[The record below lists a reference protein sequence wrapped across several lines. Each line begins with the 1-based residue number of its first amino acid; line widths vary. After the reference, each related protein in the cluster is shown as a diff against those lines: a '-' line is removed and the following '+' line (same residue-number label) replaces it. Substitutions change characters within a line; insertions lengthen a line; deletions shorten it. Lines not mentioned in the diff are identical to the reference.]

1 MLQNL
6 WLQVGKAMAGV
17 RDREDGQA
25 LVEYALIL
33 FLVSV
38 VAVGTLKILG
48 GDIKSVLSTVTKD
61 L

>member
-17 RDREDGQA
+17 RDREEGQA

-48 GDIKSVLSTVTKD
+48 GDIKSVLTTITKD

>member
-6 WLQVGKAMAGV
+6 WLQAGKSMAGL
-17 RDREDGQA
+17 RDREEGQA

-48 GDIKSVLSTVTKD
+48 QDINSVLDKVTQD

>member
-6 WLQVGKAMAGV
+6 WLQVGKSMAGL
-17 RDREDGQA
+17 RDREEGQA

-38 VAVGTLKILG
+38 VAVGTLKLLG
-48 GDIKSVLSTVTKD
+48 TDIKSVLTKVTND

>member
-17 RDREDGQA
+17 REREDGQA

-48 GDIKSVLSTVTKD
+48 GVIKSVLSTVTKD

>member
-17 RDREDGQA
+17 REREDGQA

>member
-17 RDREDGQA
+17 REREDGQA

-48 GDIKSVLSTVTKD
+48 GDIKSVLNTVTKD

>member
-17 RDREDGQA
+17 REREDGQA

-48 GDIKSVLSTVTKD
+48 GDVKSVLAKITAD